1 MEIVALDT
9 DYLVSHNLI
18 MEGRLRGK
26 ITPRQKEILEFVY
39 SSFKA
44 KGFSPTLEEFNEKFG
59 FKSNQA
65 IIDLLNRLEE
75 KKLIKREEGS
85 ARSIVIRPLGYE
97 AIKKEP
103 LVRVAGVTAAG
114 PTIEAIEQN
123 EWTEMPSG
131 YRMYED
137 VFIVEVYGSSMIEA
151 GINNGDVLVAQRTS
165 EFTNRDIVVAQLYEG
180 TTVKRFML
188 QDHAP
193 TKFLKPENKKY
204 DIILF
209 KTDTKMQARVIGK
222 FINENILPINPRTK
236 SFINNERTGTDF
248 VDIFA
253 KTKITPT
260 DPIKKE

>member
-1 MEIVALDT
+1 
-9 DYLVSHNLI
+9 
-18 MEGRLRGK
+18 MEGKIQGK
-26 ITPRQKEILEFVY
+26 ITPRQKEVLEFIY
-39 SSFKA
+39 QSISSN
-44 KGFSPTLEEFNEKFG
+44 GFPPTFEDFSDKFG
-59 FKSNQA
+59 FKSNQGIKDHLA
-65 IIDLLNRLEE
+65 ALV
-75 KKLIKREEGS
+75 KKGLIQKAEGS
-85 ARSIVIRPLGYE
+85 ARSIIITQRGYDTINQPALMSNVGVSYAGSMTATYQQDLWTKLSDE
-97 AIKKEP
+97 VKIKQDMF
-103 LVRVAGVTAAG
+103 LVE
-114 PTIEAIEQN
+114 I
-123 EWTEMPSG
+123 SG
-131 YRMYED
+131 D
-137 VFIVEVYGSSMIEA
+137 SMVEA